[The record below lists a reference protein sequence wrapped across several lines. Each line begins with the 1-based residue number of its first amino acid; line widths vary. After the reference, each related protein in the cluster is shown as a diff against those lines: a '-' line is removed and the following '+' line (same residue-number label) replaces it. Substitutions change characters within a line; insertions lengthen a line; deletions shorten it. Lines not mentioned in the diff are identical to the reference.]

1 MWYSYESV
9 TYGSY
14 VYPISFQIFG
24 WIIALISIVAIPI
37 GACHSFAKAEG
48 GTFLKVRIDS
58 KH

>member
-1 MWYSYESV
+1 MWYKYESV

-37 GACHSFAKAEG
+37 GAFHSVIKADG
-48 GTFLKVRIDS
+48 DSLMKVSFINI
-58 KH
+58 